1 MAGNERYVLIN
12 RGLARF
18 KVNDPRSPAAHLHG
32 QYLKDF
38 DPEYKSG
45 LGRAE
50 WTPLISE
57 AKVFASMIE
66 AYEELGRSPLIKP
79 LREDGKPNRPLT
91 AFHIECSPLAEEE
104 RRARIKKS
112 N

>member
-1 MAGNERYVLIN
+1 MARNEKYVLVN

-18 KVNDPRSPAAHLHG
+18 RVSDPRSPAAHLHG
-32 QYLKDF
+32 QYLKEF
-38 DPEYKSG
+38 DPEYKFG
-45 LGRAE
+45 LGKAE
-50 WTPLISE
+50 WTPILAE
-57 AKVFASMIE
+57 AMVFDSMIE

-79 LREDGKPNRPLT
+79 LRDDGKPNRPLT
-91 AFHIECSPLAEEE
+91 AFHIECAPLAEEE